1 MIDQLVIPSP
11 DAIPL
16 PAPVWLLKG
25 LLLLTFLLHI
35 IPMNIALGGSFT
47 AYITDLLGRRR
58 TSEYHMTLA
67 RSFAK
72 VIPIAMAFTITLG
85 VAPLLF
91 LQVLYGQLFYT
102 SSILMAWPWLSV
114 IALIILAYYGFYLYS
129 YRWEKLSGA
138 RLSVVLLSGVLVA
151 IVGMIYTQNL
161 TLMLTP
167 EKFAALYHSN
177 PSGTHWNVDEP
188 TVIPRYLHFFVAS
201 FAITGLFVVI
211 YGLGKMK
218 SNMAFGQWA
227 VKYGVL
233 WFTIATIIQMAVGIW
248 FLLALPKDVMMLFM
262 GQNILATGLLGA
274 GIVLPIISMMLL
286 ILAAKSEKPR
296 ALAVSGIAGLA
307 LTLIVM
313 VIMRDIV
320 RDGYLAGKF
329 DVFDRVVDPQW
340 GVMALFA
347 VILVAGLIV
356 VGYMIR
362 SVLTATRAAEAGV
375 TKQDA

>member
-1 MIDQLVIPSP
+1 M
-11 DAIPL
+11 PL

-25 LLLLTFLLHI
+25 LLLFTFLLHI
-35 IPMNIALGGSFT
+35 IPMNLALGGSFT
-47 AYITDLLGRRR
+47 AFITDLFGRKRN
-58 TSEYHMTLA
+58 SEHHLMLA

-72 VIPIAMAFTITLG
+72 MIPIAMAFTITLG

-129 YRWEKLSGA
+129 YRWERLKGA
-138 RLSVVLLSGVLVA
+138 RLWVVLLSGVLVA
-151 IVGMIYTQNL
+151 VVGMIYTQNL

-177 PSGTHWNVDEP
+177 PSGTHWNVDDP
-188 TVIPRYLHFFVAS
+188 TVVPRYLHFFVAS

-211 YGLGKMK
+211 YGLGKIK
-218 SNMAFGQWA
+218 TNEPYGKWA

-248 FLLALPKDVMMLFM
+248 FLLSLPREVMMLFM
-262 GQNILATGLLGA
+262 GQNMLATILLGL
-274 GIVLPIISMMLL
+274 GILLPVISMMLL

-296 ALAVSGIAGLA
+296 ALAVSGISVLA

-329 DVFDRVVDPQW
+329 DLFDRVVDPQW
-340 GVMALFA
+340 GVIAVFA
-347 VILVAGLIV
+347 VILVLGLSV

-362 SVLTATRAAEAGV
+362 SVVTAVRAAEVANRSSGSHELG
-375 TKQDA
+375 

>member
-1 MIDQLVIPSP
+1 MIEQLVIPAP

-25 LLLLTFLLHI
+25 LLLFTFLLHI
-35 IPMNIALGGSFT
+35 IPMNLALGGSFT
-47 AYITDLLGRRR
+47 AFITDLFGRKRN
-58 TSEYHMTLA
+58 SEHHLTLA

-72 VIPIAMAFTITLG
+72 MIPIAMAFTITLG

-129 YRWEKLSGA
+129 FRWERLKGA
-138 RLSVVLLSGVLVA
+138 RLWVVLLSGVLVA
-151 IVGMIYTQNL
+151 VVGMIFSHNL

-177 PSGTHWNVDEP
+177 PSGTHWNFDEP
-188 TVIPRYLHFFVAS
+188 TVVPRYLHFFVAS

-211 YGLGKMK
+211 YGLGKIK
-218 SNMAFGQWA
+218 TNKAYGKWA
-227 VKYGVL
+227 VKYGAM

-248 FLLALPKDVMMLFM
+248 FLLALPRDVMMLFM
-262 GQNILATGLLGA
+262 GQNMLATILLGL
-274 GIVLPIISMMLL
+274 GILLPVISMMLL

-296 ALAVSGIAGLA
+296 ALAVSGISVLA

-340 GVMALFA
+340 GVIAVFA
-347 VILVAGLIV
+347 AILVAGLGV
-356 VGYMIR
+356 VGFM
-362 SVLTATRAAEAGV
+362 LTKVIQAQLHADRIGA
-375 TKQDA
+375 

>member
-1 MIDQLVIPSP
+1 MMEQLVIPAP
-11 DAIPL
+11 DAMPL

-25 LLLLTFLLHI
+25 LLLFTFLLHI
-35 IPMNIALGGSFT
+35 IPMNIALGGSLT
-47 AYITDLLGRRR
+47 AFITDLRGRTRN
-58 TSEYHMTLA
+58 SEYHLALA

-129 YRWEKLSGA
+129 YRWEKLNGA
-138 RLSVVLLSGVLVA
+138 RLWVVLVSGLLVA
-151 IVGMIYTQNL
+151 VVGLIYTNNL
-161 TLMLTP
+161 TLMLAP
-167 EKFAALYHSN
+167 ERFAALYHSN
-177 PSGTHWNVDEP
+177 PTGTHWNFDDP
-188 TVIPRYLHFFVAS
+188 TVVPRYLHFFVAS

-211 YGLGKMK
+211 YGLGKVK
-218 SNMAFGQWA
+218 TNESYGKWA
-227 VKYGVL
+227 MKYGTL

-248 FLLALPKDVMMLFM
+248 FLLTLPREVMMLFM
-262 GQNILATGLLGA
+262 GQNMLATILLGL
-274 GIVLPIISMMLL
+274 GILLPIISMMLL

-296 ALAVSGIAGLA
+296 ALAVSGISVLA

-313 VIMRDIV
+313 VLMRDIV

-329 DVFDRVVDPQW
+329 DVFDRAVDPQW
-340 GVMALFA
+340 GVMAMFG
-347 VILVAGLIV
+347 VILVIGLSV
-356 VGYMIR
+356 VGLMIR
-362 SVLTATRAAEAGV
+362 KVFQAQSYTRELRV
-375 TKQDA
+375 